1 MLGIIHTVFTFIR
14 DWADVFL
21 IAVGLSAMI
30 VYIFQKRDK
39 KRSAATLILGQ
50 IDSIEEKIGILKNGH
65 QLNNV
70 VVYHSKTII
79 SENTWEKY

>member
-21 IAVGLSAMI
+21 IAVGLSAI
-30 VYIFQKRDK
+30 AVYFFQKRDK

-50 IDSIEEKIGILKNGH
+50 INSI
-65 QLNNV
+65 
-70 VVYHSKTII
+70 
-79 SENTWEKY
+79 